1 MQQSMAEKRKAEQ
14 PPVLATAYFDAEGN
28 RTEDPAQAVRGEVLE
43 QDADGRRKRRT
54 WFFLEEV
61 EIKWLPV
68 SETAFLLWVLFA
80 LLVIW
85 VLIGVALGLF
95 W

>member
-1 MQQSMAEKRKAEQ
+1 MAGKRDVEQ
-14 PPVLATAYFDAEGN
+14 PLLLGTAYFDADGN

-43 QDADGRRKRRT
+43 QDAEKGRTRRT
-54 WFFLEEV
+54 WFFLQEV

-68 SETAFLLWVLFA
+68 SESAFLLWVLLA
-80 LLVIW
+80 LAAIW
-85 VLIGVALGLF
+85 VLIGVALGFF

>member
-1 MQQSMAEKRKAEQ
+1 MARKRKAQ
-14 PPVLATAYFDAEGN
+14 PTVLRTAYFDAEGN

-43 QDADGRRKRRT
+43 QDAEGRRKRRT

-68 SETAFLLWVLFA
+68 SETAFLLWVLLA